1 MMDSREVVKE
11 FTTIDKNTA
20 LSAKL
25 INGQN
30 LYEFEEEYG
39 TELINFTDKI
49 LFDILIVKKKNY
61 RMTYLSQ
68 LLTAYNMFYNYCC
81 DKGYIKEN
89 PLEDSMYFNTDYLI
103 NKIASLGNVK
113 LYSRDYIKQKCE
125 EMQYNIPYYLSIALL
140 IYEGV
145 YDISTLA
152 SIKYSDVDF
161 KKGIIHHDNLNIKI
175 SEELIS
181 IIKEMYRMD
190 QYEVFVQRG
199 KTSYVKMKDFY
210 DVNNFLIRQVAR
222 GKTVSDDPKRHMKVI
237 SDKLLATGLNSIF
250 LYDSGLIF
258 RLVDEIGLEKFLDI
272 MEFETKNRRTTE
284 DVLLLQT
291 LFDKWG
297 VKLSVKFF
305 VFNYRVYVPLLKYN
319 KIL

>member
-1 MMDSREVVKE
+1 MDSKKVIRE
-11 FTTIDKNTA
+11 FATIDRKTA
-20 LSAKL
+20 LSAQL
-25 INGQN
+25 IDGQK
-30 LYEFEEEYG
+30 LYEYEEEYG
-39 TELINFTDKI
+39 TDLVHFSDKI
-49 LFDILIVKKKNY
+49 LFDILITKKKNY

-68 LLTAYNMFYNYCC
+68 LLTAYNMLYDYCR
-81 DKGYIKEN
+81 DKGYINGN
-89 PLEDSMYFNTDYLI
+89 PLEDSVYFQPEHLI
-103 NKIASLGNVK
+103 TKIASLGNVK
-113 LYSRDYIKQKCE
+113 LYSRDHIKQKCE

-175 SEELIS
+175 SDELIS
-181 IIKEMYRMD
+181 IIREMYRMD
-190 QYEVFVQRG
+190 QYEIFVQRG

-210 DVNNFLIRQVAR
+210 DENNFLIRQVTK
-222 GKTVSDDPKRHMKVI
+222 GKMASDDPKRHMKVI

-272 MEFETKNRRTTE
+272 MEFETKNRRTAE
-284 DVLLLQT
+284 DVLLLQN

-297 VKLSVKFF
+297 VKVSVSFF
-305 VFNYRVYVPLLKYN
+305 VFNYRVYIPLLKYN